1 MSDAVFLP
9 YQAKWAADTSPV
21 KIMEKSRR
29 IGLSWSEAGDATL
42 TAASDSGM
50 NVWYIGYNKEM
61 AEEFIGD
68 CANWVERYG
77 YVADE
82 IEEEIV
88 KDEDKDI
95 LTYKIKFASGHKI
108 TALSSR
114 PSNLRGKQGRVIID
128 EAAFHDDLKELIKA
142 AMALLMWGGEVHI
155 ISTHDGDTNYFNEI
169 IQQSLAGK
177 KPYSVHHVSLD
188 DALKQGLYERICLMQ
203 GKEWSI
209 EAERKWRQD
218 LVDFY
223 GDDADEEL
231 FCIPSQGSGTALT
244 RPLILGC
251 MSEDIKVI
259 QLLKKPEFTYE
270 PEDVRQ
276 NEIRD
281 FCEDVLAP
289 LLGKLS
295 GTRRTSFGQDFAR
308 NGDLSVFIP
317 LEEQP
322 DTSRAALFVLEMSGI
337 PFEQQK
343 QILFYIVDHLRDH
356 ARFNHGSLDAR
367 GNGQW
372 LAEVAAQRYGQH
384 KISQVMLSEKWYRE
398 NMPKYKAAFEDKSLL
413 LPKDEGILEDH
424 RALKKIKGVM
434 RLPEGTTSGKGKQ
447 QRHGDSA
454 IAGALAVNASEQD
467 TVGEVEYERV
477 RERRSGSR
485 RRGGM

>member
-21 KIMEKSRR
+21 KVMEKSRR
-29 IGLSWSEAGDATL
+29 IGLSWSEAGDSTL

-77 YVADE
+77 HVAEE

-88 KDEDKDI
+88 KDENKDI

-142 AMALLMWGGEVHI
+142 AIALLMWGGEVHI
-155 ISTHDGDTNYFNEI
+155 ISTHDGDTNYFNEV
-169 IQQSLAGK
+169 IQQILAGK
-177 KPYSVHHVSLD
+177 KPYSRHRVTLD
-188 DALKQGLYERICLMQ
+188 DALEQGLYKRICLMQ
-203 GKEWSI
+203 DKEWSI

-218 LVDFY
+218 LIDFY

-251 MSEDIKVI
+251 MSEDIEVI
-259 QLLKKPEFTYE
+259 QLSKKPEFTYE
-270 PEDVRQ
+270 SEYVRQ
-276 NEIRD
+276 GEISD
-281 FCEDVLAP
+281 FCEEVLAP
-289 LLGKLS
+289 LLSKLS
-295 GTRRTSFGQDFAR
+295 GKRRTSFGQDFAR
-308 NGDLSVFIP
+308 DGDLSVFIP
-317 LEEQP
+317 LEEQQ
-322 DTSRAALFVLEMSGI
+322 DTSRAAVFALEMSGI

-356 ARFNHGSLDAR
+356 ARFNHGALDAR

-434 RLPEGTTSGKGKQ
+434 RLPEGATSGKGKQ

-454 IAGALAVNASEQD
+454 IAGALAVYASEQD
-467 TVGEVEYERV
+467 TAHEVKYERV
-477 RERRSGSR
+477 KKRRSGSR